1 MGQKQKTEIRQ
12 EESPEEVRE
21 SIETGEIV
29 ILEIGSADGAP
40 APLRMVLGSQVL
52 SATIDRLEER
62 LADYRRQTAL
72 AHSFSDSA
80 LPSLLPALPA
90 LCSAGETGGGE
101 GVILTSVVVMCPGQA
116 PEPASAKSGA

>member
-1 MGQKQKTEIRQ
+1 MGQKQNTEIRQ

-29 ILEIGSADGAP
+29 ILEIGSA
-40 APLRMVLGSQVL
+40 VGSQVL